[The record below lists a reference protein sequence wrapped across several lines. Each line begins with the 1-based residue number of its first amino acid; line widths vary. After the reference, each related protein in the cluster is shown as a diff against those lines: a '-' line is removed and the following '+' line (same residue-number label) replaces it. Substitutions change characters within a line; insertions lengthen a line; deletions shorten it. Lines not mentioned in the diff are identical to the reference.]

1 MEKAVKVARLTNGM
15 HVYRWSIVSK
25 VASFGW
31 NRKRPVKRRR
41 FQSGS
46 SHQPATKSM
55 EFEMKEGLVEKHT
68 KKDQS
73 YAEEFEKEGF
83 INNRF
88 FWDDHFVSM
97 SKWSNNPSPNLRI
110 VWIGCSGI
118 PLNFWSFDFFE
129 KLGWMV
135 EETLLVDEETS
146 LRRRLDKERV
156 LVLVRKEETISVNV
170 RVDMGNGSFTV
181 AIKEEAIQRAFV
193 WAHFKKGL
201 DYQLNLRET
210 SDQSQKERSS
220 DDKLVSVVQETR
232 DSSEARKSEQEQEQ
246 ELTSSNFS
254 STFTTRKMGKT
265 IDEPGFEL
273 VTKKVRDVDEE
284 VLKAMEIGDKL
295 GLDFVGKEAE
305 MADIIRRRELEDT
318 DQCGQ
323 GKGW

>member
-1 MEKAVKVARLTNGM
+1 MEPLLKHLQQPSNLEGKESETGM
-15 HVYRWSIVSK
+15 
-25 VASFGW
+25 
-31 NRKRPVKRRR
+31 P
-41 FQSGS
+41 SGS
-46 SHQPATKSM
+46 KIDAECSDSDKGNPRASSATNKEASEKKKIPIWFKSPASDKSM

-73 YAEEFEKEGF
+73 YAEVAGGKRGLKLQHREQESEARDAKWCVQKRCQASRGKKEK
-83 INNRF
+83 
-88 FWDDHFVSM
+88 VTV
-97 SKWSNNPSPNLRI
+97 NPNFPRLEA
-110 VWIGCSGI
+110 GTYFTKI
-118 PLNFWSFDFFE
+118 P
-129 KLGWMV
+129 
-135 EETLLVDEETS
+135 
-146 LRRRLDKERV
+146 
-156 LVLVRKEETISVNV
+156 RKT
-170 RVDMGNGSFTV
+170 
-181 AIKEEAIQRAFV
+181 
-193 WAHFKKGL
+193 FKDKGL